1 MSETEEL
8 KFKKQVAPLRIAA
21 LEGARDMAEAV
32 DRHIVRTRR
41 DMASRYPMIKSLQE
55 DVESTYLLD
64 VSSSHYGTGEG
75 KVKFMES
82 VRGVDLYIITDIT
95 NHSVTYKV
103 CGHLNR
109 MSPDNHFQDIKR
121 IISAANGKAHR
132 INVIM
137 PFLYEGRQHKRSGQE
152 SLDCALALKELA
164 NYGVSN
170 IITFDA
176 HDPRVMNSIPLCG
189 FDSFMPTH
197 EFLRTLTNAL
207 PDLVFDKDHF
217 MVVSP
222 DEGAMNRGIY
232 LSNIMGVDM
241 GTFYKRRDYSRI
253 VDGRNPIVA
262 HEFLGDSV
270 EGKDIVVI
278 DDMISSGGSML
289 DVCRQLK
296 DKGCNRVFICVTFG
310 LFTNGLDAFDD
321 YYEKGLF
328 DKLVTT
334 NLTYLPPELLARPYF
349 LAADMY
355 PHMAG
360 IIDVINHD
368 MTTNKIRSTTRKI
381 TEMLYS

>member
-1 MSETEEL
+1 MADTEEL
-8 KFKKQVAPLRIAA
+8 MFNKPVAPLRIAA
-21 LEGARDMAEAV
+21 LEGAKEMAKAV
-32 DRHIVRTRR
+32 NWYIVRTRS
-41 DMASRYPMIKSLQE
+41 DLASRYPDAIGLSEGNESSYLI
-55 DVESTYLLD
+55 DVN
-64 VSSSHYGTGEG
+64 SSHYGTGEG
-75 KVKFMES
+75 KVKFGES
-82 VRGVDLYIITDIT
+82 VRGVDLYIISDIT
-95 NHSVTYKV
+95 NHSITYKV
-103 CGHLNR
+103 CGHINH

-132 INVIM
+132 ISVIM
-137 PFLYEGRQHKRSGQE
+137 PFLYEGRQHKRAGQE

-197 EFLRTLTNAL
+197 VFLKTLSEAM
-207 PDLVFDKDHF
+207 PDVVFDKDHF

-270 EGKDIVVI
+270 VGKDIVVI

-296 DKGCNRVFICVTFG
+296 EKGCNRVFICVTFG
-310 LFTNGLDAFDD
+310 LFTNGLAAFDD
-321 YYEKGLF
+321 YYERGLF
-328 DKLVTT
+328 DKLITT

-349 LAADMY
+349 VAADMY

-360 IIDVINHD
+360 IIDVINRD